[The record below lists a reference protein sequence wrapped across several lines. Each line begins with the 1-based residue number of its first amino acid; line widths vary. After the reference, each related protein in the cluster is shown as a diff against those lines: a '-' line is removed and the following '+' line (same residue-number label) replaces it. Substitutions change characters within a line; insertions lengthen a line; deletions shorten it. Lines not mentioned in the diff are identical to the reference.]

1 MSQCTVSENL
11 NLDAW
16 FGAVALSVPGTWY
29 AALSTS
35 TPTEAGLNFTEPAA
49 GAYARVAVTNNLTN
63 FPSAANGA
71 KINGTAITFPES
83 TASWGTITHIGFYN
97 QASGGSLYFWE
108 QLPTSKTVASNTT
121 VYFSIGSLTISNL
134 NAG

>member
-1 MSQCTVSENL
+1 MSQTVTSENL

-16 FGAVALSVPGTWY
+16 FGAVALSVPGIWY
-29 AALSTS
+29 ASLSTT
-35 TPTEAGLNFTEPAA
+35 TPTEAGANFTEPAA
-49 GAYARVAVTNNLTN
+49 GAYARVAITNNGTN
-63 FPSAANGA
+63 FPSAVNGS
-71 KINGTAITFPES
+71 KTNGTAITFPETS
-83 TASWGTITHIGFYN
+83 ASWGTITHIGFYN

-108 QLPTSKTVASNTT
+108 QLPTSKTVAANTT